1 MKKSIIQLVNA
12 LKAKLLEFPSIV
24 TKLERKEI
32 DFLKTLQQ
40 WIIKSE
46 EILSSY
52 NLSSVSELAG
62 IRSKIIAA
70 RFSDN
75 KGSSEKKIQLK
86 IASESLFD
94 VQKVVLDT
102 LKPFELK
109 VEECRELVRQLLI
122 IIAQTQSI
130 KYNKDLPFEVL
141 INDIWHF
148 ILSSE
153 QLKAGAIKLKT
164 SLTLADIQILIA
176 EEINIEDF

>member
-1 MKKSIIQLVNA
+1 MKKSIIQLVDA
-12 LKAKLLEFPSIV
+12 LKGKLLEFPGIV
-24 TKLERKEI
+24 TKLERKEV
-32 DFLKTLQQ
+32 DFLKTLLA

-46 EILSSY
+46 EILSTY

-62 IRSKIIAA
+62 IRGKIISA

-75 KGSSEKKIQLK
+75 RGSSEKKLQLK

-109 VEECRELVRQLLI
+109 VEECRELVRQLLL
-122 IIAQTQSI
+122 IIAQTKTI
-130 KYNKDLPFEVL
+130 KYSSDLPFEVL
-141 INDIWHF
+141 VNDIWQF
-148 ILSSE
+148 ILSNE

-164 SLTLADIQILIA
+164 SLTLADIQVLIA

>member
-12 LKAKLLEFPSIV
+12 LKAKLLEFPGIV

-32 DFLKTLQQ
+32 DFLNTLLM

-52 NLSSVSELAG
+52 NLSNVSELAG
-62 IRSKIIAA
+62 IRGRIIAA

-75 KGSSEKKIQLK
+75 KGSYNKKLQLK
-86 IASESLFD
+86 IASESLYE

-102 LKPFELK
+102 LKPFEVK
-109 VEECRELVRQLLI
+109 VEECRELVRQLLL

-130 KYNKDLPFEVL
+130 QYNKD
-141 INDIWHF
+141 
-148 ILSSE
+148 
-153 QLKAGAIKLKT
+153 
-164 SLTLADIQILIA
+164 
-176 EEINIEDF
+176 